1 MPRAAAVA
9 VALLALAGGG
19 CGGGGDTIEEASQA
33 VAGLIGSEDC
43 VRLMDV
49 AGAVP
54 LALGGGVSSTATA
67 HVAFLADFATRAPR
81 ELSGDVTVVQSALT
95 ALAGGQEV
103 AAPQQAS
110 VRTSA
115 ERLGAWARSSCP
127 G

>member
-1 MPRAAAVA
+1 VRRAALAVT
-9 VALLALAGGG
+9 LLALVAGG
-19 CGGGGDTIEEASQA
+19 CGDTAEEAAQA
-33 VAGLIGSEDC
+33 VAGLIASEDC

-54 LALGGGVSSTATA
+54 LALGGAVSSSAGA
-67 HVAFLADFATRAPR
+67 DAAFLADFAARAPR
-81 ELSGDVTVVQSALT
+81 ELSGDVAVVQSAL
-95 ALAGGQEV
+95 AGLAAGQEV